1 MTIKFP
7 KGFQEAGHADT
18 YPESHDSG
26 YGSRTRGHTRP
37 AWFGTQWD
45 ASSYDAP
52 RVMVTSFQYPKTSCK
67 GSLPL
72 KSSPPYTYLPLQES
86 LCLPNLTHNSRL
98 AHRRPLAT
106 EGVMVS
112 TNNTL
117 SQQYGLR
124 PLHFISPTVGTT
136 TPLKRKWEGKEPV
149 SAISLRSLG
158 YHSPQEISAKS
169 RRRWP
174 GESLVSTSETC
185 LCTWRYSLLVY
196 VTSLLLW

>member
-1 MTIKFP
+1 MIIKFP

-18 YPESHDSG
+18 HPESHDSG
-26 YGSRTRGHTRP
+26 YGSRTRGMHQASLVWNTM
-37 AWFGTQWD
+37 D

-52 RVMVTSFQYPKTSCK
+52 RVMVTSFQYPTTSCK

-117 SQQYGLR
+117 SQQYGLS

-136 TPLKRKWEGKEPV
+136 TPLKRK
-149 SAISLRSLG
+149 
-158 YHSPQEISAKS
+158 
-169 RRRWP
+169 
-174 GESLVSTSETC
+174 
-185 LCTWRYSLLVY
+185 
-196 VTSLLLW
+196 